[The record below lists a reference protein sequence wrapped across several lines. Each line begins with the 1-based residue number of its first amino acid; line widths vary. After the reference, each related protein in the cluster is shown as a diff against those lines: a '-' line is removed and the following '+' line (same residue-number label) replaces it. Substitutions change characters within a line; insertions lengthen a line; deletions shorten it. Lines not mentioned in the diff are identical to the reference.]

1 MWGETATFSGDNLNA
16 AAGDKTVGSITL
28 STSNMTYSSGL
39 TASGSGK
46 SFTVTASGDATISQ
60 VLITMS
66 GTSNRYNT
74 SSVTNCTSCTRDG
87 SVYTCII
94 SPAVAAVTCTT
105 DGGGVTVTQIVVTY
119 TSSSGGGGDPATGTG
134 TVTYTLTAGSDAVSG
149 AVSGVT
155 TLTAGATSF
164 TKSTLTIIASN
175 SKPGYC
181 GRVTGQAASYSDNAY
196 IDLPFTVAS
205 GYIFNPSSVSV
216 KVNVESA
223 TDNMKAKVAII
234 DNSLNVV
241 SNELSCIKN
250 TDNSVSFASGAF
262 TSKLYTGTVHIRIY
276 LYGVTSKYAYIKS
289 PITITG
295 TVAEAASGCE
305 SYSFHYGTHDASDWT
320 TKCFE
325 YSGAGDVYYVN
336 NFIIPN

>member
-1 MWGETATFSGDNLNA
+1 M
-16 AAGDKTVGSITL
+16 
-28 STSNMTYSSGL
+28 
-39 TASGSGK
+39 
-46 SFTVTASGDATISQ
+46 
-60 VLITMS
+60 
-66 GTSNRYNT
+66 
-74 SSVTNCTSCTRDG
+74 
-87 SVYTCII
+87 
-94 SPAVAAVTCTT
+94 
-105 DGGGVTVTQIVVTY
+105 
-119 TSSSGGGGDPATGTG
+119 
-134 TVTYTLTAGSDAVSG
+134 TYTLTAGSDAVSG

-336 NFIIPN
+336 NFIIPNKPNFYVGNQGVFYNSNLGYGWGENNGQSRSFEDVWSNLPFAASQGDGSGTRPKVGAATGAKGKIRVYDTSNWNNMFVAFEPDGYVLYFNGHEYPLLKQ